1 VSVKPSKG
9 SAKLA
14 AIGKDVRR
22 KLGKAPAAQVISGG
36 GFDLHVVQNFLSR
49 AECAGLIALIDA
61 DAVPSSL
68 YAGTEI
74 DGFRT
79 SFSCNLDPFEPLVA
93 SIEARISAL
102 TGIDPRHGEALQG
115 QRYGPGQQFKPH
127 HDYFHTSEAYWEPER
142 LNGGQRSWTGMIYL
156 NQPDGGGETNFPKAG
171 LCLSPQ
177 PGMLVLWNNMKN
189 DGSPQDNSIHEGC
202 AVLGGTKYIV
212 TKWFRERFWA
222 RSAVD
227 HGPAQKKQRS

>member
-1 VSVKPSKG
+1 VSVKAKQGP
-9 SAKLA
+9 AKLA

-22 KLGKAPAAQVISGG
+22 RLGKSPAVQSVQGG
-36 GFDLHVVQNFLSR
+36 GFDLQIVQNFLSL

-61 DAVPSSL
+61 GAQPSTL

-79 SFSCNLDPFEPLVA
+79 SFSCNLDPSDPLVA
-93 SIEARISAL
+93 QIEARIGAL
-102 TGIDPRHGEALQG
+102 TGIDPRYGEALQG

-127 HDYFHTSEAYWEPER
+127 HDYFHVSEPYWEAER
-142 LNGGQRSWTGMIYL
+142 LNGGQRTWTGMIYL

-171 LCLSPQ
+171 LCLTPQ
-177 PGMLVLWNNMKN
+177 PAMLVLWNNMKD
-189 DGSPQDNSIHEGC
+189 DGSPQDSSIHEGC

-212 TKWFRERFWA
+212 TKWYRERFWGA
-222 RSAVD
+222 GLKGVRLVY
-227 HGPAQKKQRS
+227 